1 MLNKIKQDL
10 LDYLAEGGSLD
21 CRTEG
26 LAACPSTAAQPSHD
40 PGVCV
45 CACVRCACECPCV
58 LPQGRESRERRVSR
72 F

>member
-45 CACVRCACECPCV
+45 CVCVCACVRVCV
-58 LPQGRESRERRVSR
+58 
-72 F
+72 